1 MIFDPSHA
9 SPMLRNMPSSP
20 TTTLSIARHTMQ
32 FIFHST
38 LQLPQ
43 GDQPLGLL
51 LGQDV
56 SAITQAMNFDFSKQ
70 TPLPK
75 LIAQKELQILGVFQT
90 EKPNAKSM
98 PNVKKQLQAL
108 SNKPIKSP
116 YIHLHLSFDTLGCLQ
131 SEAWVLHNK
140 KAQQASLL
148 LVEDGQQEGKS

>member
-43 GDQPLGLL
+43 GGQPLGLL

-90 EKPNAKSM
+90 KCPNTASMQAIEKRLTSLSKSIPN
-98 PNVKKQLQAL
+98 
-108 SNKPIKSP
+108 P
-116 YIHLHLSFDTLGCLQ
+116 YIHLHLSFDTQGCLQ
-131 SEAWVLHNK
+131 SEAWVLHNN
-140 KAQQASLL
+140 KAQQAFLL